1 MEGFF
6 MSNARELSSGDSYS
20 FVDPWSHKPDRQGPV
35 PTDAQFIGA
44 WTLQL
49 GIDDIYQALFLV
61 RGDRQDLLWSLTT
74 VTENNM
80 QDNLAARATTDVDWV
95 KSELT
100 CGCVAGSP
108 RQPTESKAA
117 SQLLNALVRSG
128 VHQQFPAPRYIAG
141 LLTAGELAN
150 IVDSIEEEITRN
162 TLAAEAAQRGNEAPI
177 LKLARKLNLNPRPAG
192 HNTTDWIA
200 DCPRRKHSIM
210 VSPSRDQFGCGY
222 CRRKGGP
229 IQLRVLRLRKN
240 AVREGAQ

>member
-1 MEGFF
+1 

-20 FVDPWSHKPDRQGPV
+20 FVDPRSHNSDHQNPI

-44 WTLQL
+44 WKLQL
-49 GIDDIYQALFLV
+49 GIDDIYEALFLV
-61 RGDRQDLLWSLTT
+61 RRDRQDLLWSLTT
-74 VTENNM
+74 GTEKRM
-80 QDNLAARATTDVDWV
+80 KDNLAARAAADADWV

-117 SQLLNALVRSG
+117 SQLLNALVRAE
-128 VHQQFPAPRYIAG
+128 VHHQFPAPPYIAG
-141 LLTAGELAN
+141 LLTVGELAN
-150 IVDSIEEEITRN
+150 IVDSVEEEMTRN

-177 LKLARKLNLNPRPAG
+177 LKLARELNLNPRPAG

-200 DCPRRKHSIM
+200 NCPRRKHSIM

-229 IQLRVLRLRKN
+229 IQLQEFYDYVKTL
-240 AVREGAQ
+240 